1 MRKNS
6 VSVSLGSLDDD
17 NILRKTDYKTIQHN
31 PENSQPLFA
40 RPEVFK

>member
-17 NILRKTDYKTIQHN
+17 FVLRKVDYKTIQHN
-31 PENSQPLFA
+31 QEKS
-40 RPEVFK
+40 